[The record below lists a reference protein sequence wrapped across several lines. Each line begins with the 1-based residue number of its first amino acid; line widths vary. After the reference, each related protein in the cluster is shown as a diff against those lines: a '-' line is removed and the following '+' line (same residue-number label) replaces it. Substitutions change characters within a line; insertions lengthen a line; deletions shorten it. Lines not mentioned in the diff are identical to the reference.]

1 MAVNKREMK
10 RGTGAS
16 RKKVFRRT
24 AQSRGHL
31 MALEPALNKAEWKQ
45 ASSTLAV
52 ETYLVNRA
60 GESI

>member
-1 MAVNKREMK
+1 
-10 RGTGAS
+10 
-16 RKKVFRRT
+16 
-24 AQSRGHL
+24 

-45 ASSTLAV
+45 ASSTLAM